1 MIEDLLRLS
10 QDFIR
15 LYNRNYLRYFLKT
28 NRLENRF
35 SLIVGQRGVG
45 KTTAIIQ
52 HILSVYGNDPFTDK
66 ALYVQADHFL
76 LGDRSLYAIA
86 EEFHQL
92 GGKLIC
98 LDEIHKYPNWAA
110 ELKSINDTFPKLRII
125 ASGSSALEIHSGS
138 HDLSR
143 RAVMYRMNGMSFR
156 EFIEVTQD
164 VALRSFKLDEILKN
178 HQRIGGEII
187 ETIENKG
194 KKVLALFR
202 EYLEHG
208 YYPYFMEY
216 KSKKLFFIT
225 LEQNIHTTLESDLI
239 AIYPSLSGTSVKKM
253 KKLLAI
259 IAVSVPF
266 TPDLKKLKTMLD
278 VGDERTLKTYLKY
291 LEDAG
296 IILTVSKSGRGLREL
311 EKPEKIYLN
320 NPNLSHAI
328 AGHASAEKGNIR
340 ETFFINMTHTLHKV
354 TAHEK
359 GDFFLDGKYAFE
371 IGGKNKGTAQ
381 IREVK
386 NAFLAVD
393 NIEIGVGNRIPLWL
407 FGFLY

>member
-15 LYNRNYLRYFLKT
+15 IYNRDYLRYFLKT

-52 HILSVYGNDPFTDK
+52 HILAAYGNDPFTDK
-66 ALYVQADHFL
+66 ALYIQTDHFL
-76 LGDRSLYAIA
+76 LGDRSLYEIA

-125 ASGSSALEIHSGS
+125 ASGSSALEIHRGS

-164 VALRSFKLDEILKN
+164 AALRSFKLDEILKN
-178 HQRIGGEII
+178 HRRIGGEII

-216 KSKKLFFIT
+216 KSKKLFFLT

-328 AGHASAEKGNIR
+328 AGQSPAEKGNIR

-354 TAHEK
+354 TAHEQ
-359 GDFFLDGKYAFE
+359 GGFFLDGKYAFE

-381 IREVK
+381 IRKVK